1 MTERREVFW
10 AFFSGQGVT
19 GRDQKAR
26 EEERGRGRRWRK
38 GKAALGP
45 DVSGAHDQELWTV
58 STG

>member
-26 EEERGRGRRWRK
+26 EEERGRGRRWIK
-38 GKAALGP
+38 GKAALDP
-45 DVSGAHDQELWTV
+45 DVSGAHDQELCT
-58 STG
+58 